1 MTEPDAT
8 IRNGW
13 NVQVRMAKTG
23 DPDIDERRDAAGR
36 AFAQQ
41 VLKALRETPRPEGFE
56 DATIT
61 RQKWLRNSP
70 PVDGDDIPSEGG
82 SPEPAA

>member
-1 MTEPDAT
+1 MSEADAV

-13 NVQVRMAKTG
+13 NVQVRMARTG

-61 RQKWLRNSP
+61 RIKELQQAPDKNE
-70 PVDGDDIPSEGG
+70 V
-82 SPEPAA
+82 